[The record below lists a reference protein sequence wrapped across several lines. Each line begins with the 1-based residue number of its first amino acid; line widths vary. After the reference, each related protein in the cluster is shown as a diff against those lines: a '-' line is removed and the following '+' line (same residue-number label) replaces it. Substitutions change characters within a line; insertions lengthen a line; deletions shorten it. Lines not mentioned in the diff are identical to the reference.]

1 MARRNSG
8 YWQGRMEALEDSQYQ
23 RSAAYYQDV
32 QKQFRA
38 ADKDMQSDIE
48 KWYQRLADNND
59 ISYAGAK
66 RLLKKNEL
74 EEFHWSVKQYI
85 KAGEEN
91 AVDKRWMKQLENAS
105 ARYHISYLEAMKLQT
120 QQHAE
125 LLSAEFED
133 GITDFLHKSYGNQ
146 YYHAAFEIAK
156 GTGAGANLAKL
167 NTKTVDIIVK
177 KPWAQDGKNFSDR
190 IWTNKEKLVNS
201 LHTELTQS
209 IIRGADPKQA
219 IKNLADTMAVG
230 KAQAGRLVMTES
242 AAIASAAQKDCL
254 NDLGVEKY
262 QILATLDDRTS
273 QICQDLDGEVFDM
286 KDYEV
291 GVTAPPFH
299 PNCRTTTVPYFNDEF
314 TGGEERAA
322 RGEDG
327 KISYVP
333 ADMKYGD
340 WKKQYVDVER
350 HSPDDENQ
358 KRYAVRR
365 EEWKAKHTRVAQAGA
380 DGFDK
385 AAVKEEVKG
394 LREKKGRY
402 LEQMADLESEG
413 KQLTQKVYFD
423 LTGTKE
429 EASRLEAVSG
439 QKKAIQEQIKDADKQ
454 IVEKQGIYKAE
465 AEKRI
470 LESGTLDEIKLS
482 KEMAPEAV
490 DKLEGTLYHLKEKY
504 GIMPKGIVYD
514 PIKVTD
520 ATASYN
526 WMDDKIYLSNK
537 LNDFEKY
544 KETIQK
550 SEESLAE
557 YNKHYEIQK
566 KAGARLEAAE
576 KVLSDKS
583 IKGYEREKALIEK
596 TEAEIQ
602 LSTSRMAVRENPMD
616 VVTHEY
622 GHYIHRHAET
632 DYVQK
637 KNVFG
642 MKELGGNFDGKDWKY
657 DINKRYSAKAKVS
670 ASFISRRAAEDPY
683 ETFAE
688 GFLALE
694 KGEAIP
700 RDIEKVITD
709 AEKKAGVKSIEKIAK
724 PDIMKPGAVSGALTD
739 KNDPLYV
746 KREKHAQSYYQA
758 VRSSKKSVII
768 KTISDNTGL
777 PEKYISKAYDHV
789 FMNEYD
795 LYGGSK
801 RFDPDYDM
809 SESFRRLR
817 EGRDI
822 QDHDVVLLQHEHL
835 EYGLMNKLG
844 MPYDKAHRLA
854 ESKYNYREAL
864 DEFKKNRKL

>member
-8 YWQGRMEALEDSQYQ
+8 YWQGRMEALENSQYQ

-167 NTKTVDIIVK
+167 NTKTVDTIVK

-201 LHTELTQS
+201 LHTGLTQS
-209 IIRGADPKQA
+209 IIRGTEPKQA

-314 TGGEERAA
+314 TGGEKRAA
-322 RGEDG
+322 RDG
-327 KISYVP
+327 DTGDTYYVP
-333 ADMKYGD
+333 ADMRYGD

-358 KRYAVRR
+358 KRYAARR
-365 EEWKAKHTRVAQAGA
+365 EEWKKRQAKSLTSEAVPETTNNEEQIIYDFKGKDDRFSESRKLIEQLSNEYDSRLKIVSTGAHQAAGDVGNFGTRMRLSSNAPNVAIHEFAHSLADQQSEKLGLSHSSDFWKEIGVVRREYRKDVGDDAARWISAYEHSNKSLGEFFAESFAQA
-380 DGFDK
+380 K
-385 AAVKEEVKG
+385 MKEMG
-394 LREKKGRY
+394 LEIPGKYGRDFTY
-402 LEQMADLESEG
+402 SQQVLNITNKYFGKSVAKSGLGGIIKENGKETLKMNLQLFAES
-413 KQLTQKVYFD
+413 D
-423 LTGTKE
+423 
-429 EASRLEAVSG
+429 
-439 QKKAIQEQIKDADKQ
+439 
-454 IVEKQGIYKAE
+454 IYKQESGSLKRAIHKF
-465 AEKRI
+465 EKRI
-470 LESGTLDEIKLS
+470 DEHKSYIA
-482 KEMAPEAV
+482 EPERHCS
-490 DKLEGTLYHLKEKY
+490 D
-504 GIMPKGIVYD
+504 
-514 PIKVTD
+514 
-520 ATASYN
+520 
-526 WMDDKIYLSNK
+526 W
-537 LNDFEKY
+537 
-544 KETIQK
+544 
-550 SEESLAE
+550 SE
-557 YNKHYEIQK
+557 
-566 KAGARLEAAE
+566 
-576 KVLSDKS
+576 KS
-583 IKGYEREKALIEK
+583 IVQQEGLKKHWEK
-596 TEAEIQ
+596 EIRNFNQ
-602 LSTSRMAVRENPMD
+602 SIADRVDELRRR
-616 VVTHEY
+616 
-622 GHYIHRHAET
+622 G
-632 DYVQK
+632 DY
-637 KNVFG
+637 
-642 MKELGGNFDGKDWKY
+642 
-657 DINKRYSAKAKVS
+657 
-670 ASFISRRAAEDPY
+670 
-683 ETFAE
+683 
-688 GFLALE
+688 
-694 KGEAIP
+694 
-700 RDIEKVITD
+700 
-709 AEKKAGVKSIEKIAK
+709 
-724 PDIMKPGAVSGALTD
+724 
-739 KNDPLYV
+739 ND
-746 KREKHAQSYYQA
+746 
-758 VRSSKKSVII
+758 
-768 KTISDNTGL
+768 
-777 PEKYISKAYDHV
+777 
-789 FMNEYD
+789 
-795 LYGGSK
+795 
-801 RFDPDYDM
+801 
-809 SESFRRLR
+809 
-817 EGRDI
+817 
-822 QDHDVVLLQHEHL
+822 
-835 EYGLMNKLG
+835 
-844 MPYDKAHRLA
+844 
-854 ESKYNYREAL
+854 
-864 DEFKKNRKL
+864 